1 MIDIMIGSE
10 RHTFAN
16 LAAVRALSRRPA
28 SHPTCPPRTH
38 VDRRER
44 AQCPL
49 T

>member
-10 RHTFAN
+10 RAY
-16 LAAVRALSRRPA
+16 LSESRGCARLSRRPA